1 MTKSSQIDKKLSK
14 MTKIVK
20 KIKNGQK
27 DVMIKIGKKDQLIK
41 SGQIERSK

>member
-1 MTKSSQIDKKLSK
+1 

-20 KIKNGQK
+20 KIKKLKNGQK

>member
-1 MTKSSQIDKKLSK
+1 

-27 DVMIKIGKKDQLIK
+27 DVMIKIGKNHHNGPKDQNNQK
-41 SGQIERSK
+41 WSN

>member
-1 MTKSSQIDKKLSK
+1 
-14 MTKIVK
+14 MTKIVKKIK